1 MSRSYQAAVLCCT
14 ALFLLGP
21 LVGCSRN
28 RVPSA
33 NQALQTASNRAPSS
47 GATSANEAQQNLRGR
62 VEGDGWHLRWNTHK
76 TADLY
81 GPMVPLLV
89 ANARKGSIFYEGGG
103 TEITLLLKG
112 VYARLYEQGRYVADV
127 QADTVI
133 ANQQQHTL
141 QGEGHVRVLSRERPP
156 NTLITADRM
165 TWESEADRIIA
176 EGNVHLVQ
184 FRGTSAG
191 GRTSTPYETSA
202 PRMVYHIATGEI
214 VATQ

>member
-1 MSRSYQAAVLCCT
+1 MNRHSLSFALSLFIGLLPVLLAGCHGGRIAAANHPRQIATRQGTSAQAA
-14 ALFLLGP
+14 
-21 LVGCSRN
+21 
-28 RVPSA
+28 
-33 NQALQTASNRAPSS
+33 
-47 GATSANEAQQNLRGR
+47 SANEAQQNLRGR
-62 VEGDGWHLRWNTHK
+62 VEGTGWHLRWETHK
-76 TADLY
+76 TANLY

-89 ANARKGSIFYEGGG
+89 ANAQKGSILYKGGE
-103 TEITLLLKG
+103 TDMTLLLKG
-112 VYARLYEQGRYVADV
+112 VYARLYEEGRYVADV

-141 QGEGHVRVLSRERPP
+141 RGEGHVRVLSRERPP

-165 TWESEADRIIA
+165 TWESDADRIVA

-184 FRGTSAG
+184 FRGNSAG
-191 GRTSTPYETSA
+191 GRASTPYTTSA